1 MRIKPVMPVI
11 VMPLV
16 IMFLVMPMIIM
27 FGVMPVIIM
36 FFVMPVIMFLVVI
49 AVMPVIIMF
58 FVMPVIIMFGV
69 MPMIVKGAAVAECDL
84 RQTMTVQQG
93 YDGGAGR
100 DAIDGLFKKGFQF
113 VTDPEYQVGF
123 LQLSCL

>member
-1 MRIKPVMPVI
+1 MRVKPVMPVI

-16 IMFLVMPMIIM
+16 IMFLVMPVIVMFGVMPMIIM
-27 FGVMPVIIM
+27 FGVMH
-36 FFVMPVIMFLVVI
+36 
-49 AVMPVIIMF
+49 
-58 FVMPVIIMFGV
+58 
-69 MPMIVKGAAVAECDL
+69 MIVKGAAVAECDL

-113 VTDPEYQVGF
+113 VTDSEYQVGF
-123 LQLSCL
+123 LQLSCP